1 MVVPLM
7 VVVPV
12 AEEEHCLELAR
23 LILASSATK
32 SMPLSA
38 ETLPTCDSRV

>member
-12 AEEEHCLELAR
+12 AEDEHCLELAR
-23 LILASSATK
+23 LILASSATN

-38 ETLPTCDSRV
+38 ETLPTCDS